1 MPFCVPGKQA
11 QNREGFL
18 LVCSFD
24 SHNGGSAGSRAGW
37 RVYSTLSDEQKTNCG
52 LCFDAGGT
60 RFSLDDVAKATQHL
74 FQGKPGPIKDLT
86 SYSFR
91 RLAPTMGHMLRLEPE
106 ELVALGDWQKK
117 SEVAA
122 SKAAMPLHY
131 SAARYAQLMRGKH
144 RVLQLMDEVAT
155 YEAWELVPDDV
166 LNAADLKAKKA
177 VDQAVARD
185 RHVAC

>member
-1 MPFCVPGKQA
+1 M
-11 QNREGFL
+11 E
-18 LVCSFD
+18 S
-24 SHNGGSAGSRAGW
+24 
-37 RVYSTLSDEQKTNCG
+37 YSTLSDEQKTNCG

-185 RHVAC
+185 RHVVWSSPIADQEVQSVQTVRGTDG